1 MDKKKV
7 PTLLI
12 GSNFFLTFRIKQ
24 IEEMDT
30 EGIQVK
36 KKKKKYIHLP
46 RQGRQGRECLARK
59 IRLYKTTCA
68 QLRSLIEVRPLL
80 YCFTFL
86 DSTMVAGNQTK
97 TVVDSLGLSS
107 LVKPLEG
114 PCPP

>member
-36 KKKKKYIHLP
+36 KKKKKVYPLTQTGKARERVS
-46 RQGRQGRECLARK
+46 RQK
-59 IRLYKTTCA
+59 NT
-68 QLRSLIEVRPLL
+68 SL
-80 YCFTFL
+80 
-86 DSTMVAGNQTK
+86 
-97 TVVDSLGLSS
+97 
-107 LVKPLEG
+107 
-114 PCPP
+114 

>member
-36 KKKKKYIHLP
+36 KKKKVYPLTQTGKARERVS
-46 RQGRQGRECLARK
+46 RQK
-59 IRLYKTTCA
+59 NT
-68 QLRSLIEVRPLL
+68 SL
-80 YCFTFL
+80 
-86 DSTMVAGNQTK
+86 
-97 TVVDSLGLSS
+97 
-107 LVKPLEG
+107 
-114 PCPP
+114 

>member
-36 KKKKKYIHLP
+36 KKKRLKIP
-46 RQGRQGRECLARK
+46 WGQGAITQLSVLWHACPFPFGR
-59 IRLYKTTCA
+59 
-68 QLRSLIEVRPLL
+68 
-80 YCFTFL
+80 CFDVFFFF
-86 DSTMVAGNQTK
+86 
-97 TVVDSLGLSS
+97 
-107 LVKPLEG
+107 
-114 PCPP
+114 